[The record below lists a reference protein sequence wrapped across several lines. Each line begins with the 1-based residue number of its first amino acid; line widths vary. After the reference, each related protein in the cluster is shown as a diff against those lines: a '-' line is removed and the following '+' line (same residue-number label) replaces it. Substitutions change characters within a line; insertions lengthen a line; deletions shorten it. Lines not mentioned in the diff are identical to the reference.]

1 MSTQLLILPL
11 PDGEQA
17 VLCLSRALTPAS
29 LPALEREL
37 RAGLATLRHELNQ
50 TSPTPGEQEYASWTP
65 GTSH

>member
-1 MSTQLLILPL
+1 MSTQLLIFAL

-37 RAGLATLRHELNQ
+37 RTGLATLRHELTQ
-50 TSPTPGEQEYASWTP
+50 THPTPGEQEYASWMS